1 MVPILRAG
9 LIPLDLAHTV
19 LPAMVTYHV
28 GLCRDEE
35 TLQVCNFYGHNIAAN
50 GSNLQ
55 RNVAR
60 DTFYGR
66 WVTPHTRSS
75 STSH

>member
-1 MVPILRAG
+1 MGSPVQVVPILRAG

-35 TLQVCNFYGHNIAAN
+35 TLQVIAYVMCFA
-50 GSNLQ
+50 SFPFVSSVQ
-55 RNVAR
+55 R
-60 DTFYGR
+60 
-66 WVTPHTRSS
+66 P
-75 STSH
+75 